1 VGPIAGRARGWDRR
15 GLVQSL
21 TVWTFQGAD
30 TAVRTL
36 PLVQRLVVDG
46 AVAVEDAAI
55 VSCTDDAPAPAI
67 HPVGTLTGPGRLWSG
82 FWGMLLAVVF
92 LVPAAAPSLGA
103 AAGAFAGSLASF
115 GVPDDFLLRVRASV
129 TPGRSALFVLSP
141 ADSADRLVDALE
153 DGSLPVIRS
162 DLSPEQQRRLYE
174 LLGAVATVRH

>member
-1 VGPIAGRARGWDRR
+1 M
-15 GLVQSL
+15 QSL
-21 TVWTFQGAD
+21 TVWTFQGPE

-36 PLVQRLVVDG
+36 PRVQRLVVG
-46 AVAVEDAAI
+46 GEVVIEDAAV

-115 GVPDDFLLRVRASV
+115 GVPDDFIMRLRAAV

-141 ADSADRLVDALE
+141 AESADRLLE
-153 DGSLPVIRS
+153 ELQAGSVEPIRS
-162 DLSPEQQRRLYE
+162 DLSAEQQRRLYD
-174 LLGAVATVRH
+174 LLGAVATARR